1 MANNNQN
8 PKSKLWVQ
16 ITCGILGLLMVL
28 GTAVTLISLLF

>member
-28 GTAVTLISLLF
+28 GTVVTLLTFIL